1 MSTTETA
8 VTAGAKGSSYESKQH
23 GPTVVSGFQRL
34 WQDSLLCDTHLVV
47 QGQTFRVHRSFL
59 AACSQYFFSM
69 FAEGFSETEQKVV
82 ELKGVT
88 AQGLRA
94 VLDYAYTGKIV
105 INDANLQDV
114 LEAAAHLQF
123 TEILGFCSQYMNNE
137 LTTENC
143 LQILNMGDVY
153 GLIECKREAKRYILE
168 NFIPVSENE
177 DFRTISP
184 ELFCEF
190 LSDDKLH
197 AHSELDVFKV
207 ALKWL
212 EGHDNK
218 QDINKRVL
226 CLIRYGLM
234 NAEQVEQVYSNPL
247 MLAESCQ
254 KILQSA
260 LNYHIKFFNQPMVD
274 TTLSR
279 MRAYQ
284 ESLVVFGAGYLDNTL
299 CSHMLAARVENGNL
313 HQFVN
318 LSSSKERRYFAA
330 VAVVN
335 NFVYIVGGQTAMAG
349 DGSHA
354 TNSVFRYNPRDGKW
368 LQVSSMTVPRTHFA
382 LIALPSCLI
391 AVGGKHNRMALS
403 STEKYDFSTNEWSL
417 ISNLPNTLFSHAG
430 CCHGNKVYVS
440 GGCPGE
446 DFTSDVH
453 CYDLDRAG
461 WQIRAPM
468 HQSRGYHVMVTHVN
482 QIFAC
487 AGNTNAGDRRD
498 VLMTEC
504 YSVELD
510 QWTILSPA
518 LHGQSEAPAVK
529 CSTKIYILGG
539 YSWDAQSFQV
549 CQKHFAS
556 LGNFLFN
563 H

>member
-1 MSTTETA
+1 
-8 VTAGAKGSSYESKQH
+8 
-23 GPTVVSGFQRL
+23 
-34 WQDSLLCDTHLVV
+34 
-47 QGQTFRVHRSFL
+47 
-59 AACSQYFFSM
+59 
-69 FAEGFSETEQKVV
+69 
-82 ELKGVT
+82 
-88 AQGLRA
+88 
-94 VLDYAYTGKIV
+94 
-105 INDANLQDV
+105 
-114 LEAAAHLQF
+114 
-123 TEILGFCSQYMNNE
+123 
-137 LTTENC
+137 
-143 LQILNMGDVY
+143 
-153 GLIECKREAKRYILE
+153 
-168 NFIPVSENE
+168 
-177 DFRTISP
+177 
-184 ELFCEF
+184 
-190 LSDDKLH
+190 
-197 AHSELDVFKV
+197 
-207 ALKWL
+207 
-212 EGHDNK
+212 
-218 QDINKRVL
+218 
-226 CLIRYGLM
+226 
-234 NAEQVEQVYSNPL
+234 
-247 MLAESCQ
+247 
-254 KILQSA
+254 
-260 LNYHIKFFNQPMVD
+260 
-274 TTLSR
+274 

-335 NFVYIVGGQTAMAG
+335 NFVYVVGGQTAMAG

-354 TNSVFRYNPRDGKW
+354 TNSVFRYNPRDSKW

-461 WQIRAPM
+461 WQIRTPM
-468 HQSRGYHVMVTHVN
+468 HQSRGYHVMVTHGN

-539 YSWDAQSFQV
+539 YSWDAQSFQDTIQCYDLEKDSWSV
-549 CQKHFAS
+549 VDSKLPEPMTGVVACHLKLPLH
-556 LGNFLFN
+556 LFTDHVIN
-563 H
+563 NMPTKPLNAQAPKRN